1 MYRLFVG
8 LLLIG
13 FGSASLQA
21 QQRQTVHI
29 GIVVDGPW
37 ARNADALALL
47 KGELTDLLRLDFDV
61 EFPAAAQLEADWT
74 LAGVREATT
83 RLLDDPSIDLVIV
96 SGVIGSVDAVRRGAL
111 PKPLI
116 APYVPDA
123 ALLGIPNVNGGSGI
137 PNLVYITHPTQVLR
151 EIQAFREVVEFE
163 HLVIL
168 TNPHYLEAVPQL
180 RERFADAMR
189 AVDMRATLLPVA
201 AVDEA
206 TLAAIPEDAEAVFLA
221 WLTNLQ
227 EGETEQLIAALRDR
241 ALPTLSFF
249 IEDVPRGALMSV
261 NGDSYFPRIARR
273 VALNAQRMLLGE
285 DAATIPVE
293 FARDE
298 ELTINME
305 TARAIGVFPSY
316 SVLTEATLINE
327 ARRSIEREVTLQSV
341 MTEAMDANLQLAA
354 QQRAVSAG
362 AKEVTLARSVLLPQ
376 VDLFGLGLIV
386 DEDRAAA
393 SFGSQAQRSLTG
405 GFSGSQLLFSEG
417 AWANLSIQGSV
428 QQAREFNFE
437 ALELDIALEAAVAYL
452 DLLRSKTL
460 ERIARENLNVTRSNL
475 DLARVRVTLGSASA
489 GEVFR
494 WDVEVAQGR
503 QAVITANSLRN
514 VAEIDL
520 NRILRRP
527 LEEPFATREAAIDDL
542 PLMRGTPSVR
552 DYIDNP
558 YSFRLFRAFMVEEGL
573 AASPELREIDAA
585 IDAQQ
590 RLLASARNAY
600 WAPTIAL
607 VSDLGYRFA
616 TGGAG
621 SDPGAALPPGT
632 PVRNDLDWSVG
643 VSLSLPLVAGGARPA
658 EVGRA
663 SREVERLRLQRAE
676 IEQRVEQGV
685 RSELHQAGAS
695 HANIQLAQDAA
706 TAARRSFELV
716 TDAYARGAA
725 RMVDLLDA
733 QNVSVVSALAAA
745 NAVYDFLIDFVQ
757 VERAV
762 GRYQIFAG
770 EDERRQFFDRLD
782 TYFRSADVGTPR

>member
-1 MYRLFVG
+1 MYRPLVAG
-8 LLLIG
+8 SLLLGLGSG
-13 FGSASLQA
+13 FVHA
-21 QQRQTVHI
+21 QERPVVRI

-47 KGELTDLLRLDFDV
+47 ERELTDLLRSDFDV
-61 EFPAAAQLEADWT
+61 QFPRTIEADWT
-74 LAGVREATT
+74 LDGVRAATT
-83 RLLDDPSIDLVIV
+83 RLLEDPGIDLVIT

-123 ALLGIPNVNGGSGI
+123 TLLAISDVGGGSGI

-168 TNPHYLEAVPQL
+168 TNPYYLEAVPQL
-180 RERFADAMR
+180 RERLEEAMR
-189 AVDMRATLLPVA
+189 AIDMRATLLPVA
-201 AVDEA
+201 TVDEA
-206 TLAAIPEDAEAVFLA
+206 TLERIPRDAEAVFLA

-227 EGETEQLIAALRDR
+227 EGETERLLAALRDR

-249 IEDVPRGALMSV
+249 IEDVPRGALMSL

-273 VALNAQRMLLGE
+273 VALNAQRILLGE
-285 DAATIPVE
+285 DAAAIPVE

-305 TARAIGVFPSY
+305 TARAIGVFPSFG
-316 SVLTEATLINE
+316 VLTEATLINE
-327 ARRSIEREVTLQSV
+327 LRQRVEREVTLESV
-341 MTEAMDANLQLAA
+341 ITEAIDVNLELAA
-354 QQRAVSAG
+354 QQRAVAAG
-362 AKEVTLARSVLLPQ
+362 ERDVALARAVLLPQ
-376 VDLFGLGLIV
+376 VDLVGRGLII

-405 GFSGSQLLFSEG
+405 GVVGSQLLFSEG
-417 AWANLSIQGSV
+417 AWANLSIQGSL
-428 QQAREFNFE
+428 QRAREFDFE
-437 ALELDIALEAAVAYL
+437 RLELDVALEAAVAYL
-452 DLLRSKTL
+452 NLLRSKTL
-460 ERIARENLNVTRSNL
+460 ERIARENLDVTRSNL
-475 DLARVRVTLGSASA
+475 DLARVRVTLGSASP
-489 GEVFR
+489 GEIFR
-494 WDVEVAQGR
+494 WDTEVAQGR

-520 NRILRRP
+520 NRLLRRP
-527 LEEPFATREAAIDDL
+527 LEEPFATREATIDDL
-542 PLMRGTPSVR
+542 PLMRGSPSVR
-552 DYIDNP
+552 DYIANP

-585 IDAQQ
+585 LDAQR
-590 RLLASARNAY
+590 RLLTSARNAY
-600 WAPTIAL
+600 WAPTVAL
-607 VSDLGYRFA
+607 FSDLGYRLA
-616 TGGAG
+616 AGGAG
-621 SDPGAALPPGT
+621 SVPGAGLPPET

-643 VSLSLPLVAGGARPA
+643 VSLSVPLVAGGARPA

-663 SREVERLRLQRAE
+663 SREIEGLRLQRAE
-676 IEQRVEQGV
+676 IEQRVEQRV
-685 RSELHQAGAS
+685 RAALHQAGAS
-695 HANIQLAQDAA
+695 YASIQLAQDAA

-725 RMVDLLDA
+725 RLVDLLDA
-733 QNVSVVSALAAA
+733 QNVSVVSDLGAA

-762 GRYQIFAG
+762 GRYQVFAG
-770 EDERRQFFDRLD
+770 EDERHAFFDRLD
-782 TYFRSADVGTPR
+782 TYFQRAVDDTPR